1 MAEQFHYPPE
11 VFNLL
16 VDTIPLLCRS
26 KKDVITFFQGAG
38 VDSSDLKNSNIAV
51 QTNRQAITKYEI
63 VRDVLIK
70 VNARG
75 DNGLHARREI
85 IKRVVEFEEFS
96 TCWSDDQLKALGL
109 VVSLREVVNVKD
121 SFTRIK
127 QERETERARIVAQ
140 NRAAQA
146 AAAKKRKAIE
156 DINKRLCS
164 LFSLDDKPQE
174 RGKVLEATLNDLFR
188 AYEILIQEDFR
199 RKAPDSSLV
208 LEQIDGVIM
217 LNGTIHLVEMKW
229 LKEPVGVAEIG
240 PHLVRLYGR
249 ANASGIF
256 ISNSAYTEAAIQ
268 QCREALNQ
276 RTIFL
281 CSLHEIVMLLRRQ
294 ADFEF
299 MLKRKSQAA
308 ILDKNPYSEILD
320 QYCPATL

>member
-26 KKDVITFFQGAG
+26 KKDIILFFQGAG
-38 VDSSDLKNSNIAV
+38 VEQVDLAYSVNTV
-51 QTNRQAITKYEI
+51 QRNRQAITKYDI
-63 VRDVLIK
+63 ARDILTR

-75 DNGLHARREI
+75 DNGLAVRREI
-85 IKRVVEFEEFS
+85 IKRVVGYEDFY
-96 TCWSDDQLKALGL
+96 TCWPNDQLKARGL
-109 VVSLREVVNVKD
+109 VASIREVVNEKD
-121 SFTRIK
+121 SFTRMK
-127 QERETERARIVAQ
+127 RERENERAETVAR
-140 NRAAQA
+140 NRAIQA
-146 AAAKKRKAIE
+146 AAAQKRETIE
-156 DINKRLCS
+156 DVNRRLCS

-174 RGKVLEATLNDLFR
+174 RGKLLEVTLNDLFR
-188 AYEILIQEDFR
+188 AYGILIQEDFR

-208 LEQIDGVIM
+208 LEQIDGVII

-249 ANASGIF
+249 ANTSGIF
-256 ISNSAYTEAAIQ
+256 ISNSSYTEAAIQ

-281 CSLHEIVMLLRRQ
+281 CSLHEIVMLLQRQ
-294 ADFEF
+294 ADFES
-299 MLKRKSQAA
+299 MLKRKSQTA
-308 ILDKNPYSEILD
+308 ILDKNPYTEILD
-320 QYCPATL
+320 GC